1 MLTYL
6 DFEKPI
12 AELEARVR
20 ELKET
25 ADNGEIDIEAE
36 VGKLEG
42 KASKLLKDTYS
53 KLSPWQKAQVARHP
67 ERPHFK
73 DYVAGVTDEFIPLAG
88 DRAYGEDPAI
98 VGGFA
103 RIDGRRVMLIG
114 HEKGEDTASRLRHN
128 FGMAKPE
135 GYRKAIRLMRLADRF
150 GLPVVTLVDT
160 PGAFPGVEAEERGQ
174 AEAIARS
181 TEECLDLKVPIIAA
195 IVGEGG
201 SGGAVAIATAN
212 RVLMFEHAIYSVI
225 SPEGCASILW
235 RTADKAADAA
245 EAMRITANDLL
256 SLGVVDRIVE
266 EPIGG
271 AQRDSDAAVA
281 TLKLAI
287 LEELKGCSAMKP
299 KQLLEQRR
307 AKFLAIG

>member
-1 MLTYL
+1 
-6 DFEKPI
+6 
-12 AELEARVR
+12 
-20 ELKET
+20 
-25 ADNGEIDIEAE
+25 
-36 VGKLEG
+36 
-42 KASKLLKDTYS
+42 
-53 KLSPWQKAQVARHP
+53 
-67 ERPHFK
+67 
-73 DYVAGVTDEFIPLAG
+73 
-88 DRAYGEDPAI
+88 
-98 VGGFA
+98 
-103 RIDGRRVMLIG
+103 
-114 HEKGEDTASRLRHN
+114 
-128 FGMAKPE
+128 MAKPE

-181 TEECLDLKVPIIAA
+181 TEECLDLKVPLVAA

-245 EAMRITANDLL
+245 EAMRITANDLAA
-256 SLGVVDRIVE
+256 LGVVDRIVP
-266 EPIGG
+266 EPLGG
-271 AQRDSDAAVA
+271 AHRNGGEAVQ
-281 TLKLAI
+281 TLKAAI

-299 KQLLEQRR
+299 KQLLQQRR